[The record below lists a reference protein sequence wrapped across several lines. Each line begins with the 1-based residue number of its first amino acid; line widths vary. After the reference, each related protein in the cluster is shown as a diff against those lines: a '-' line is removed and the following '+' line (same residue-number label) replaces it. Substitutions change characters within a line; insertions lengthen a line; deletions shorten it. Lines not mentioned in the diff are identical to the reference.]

1 MLAACPC
8 ALAIAT
14 ALRRPVHEVEHATE
28 APMRL
33 QINGEV
39 TMAELSDD
47 LKRIREVLICCAQN
61 RRTITYG
68 DLADKFGSGRRPQ
81 GPWKDDLDA
90 IKRYEEANSRPDVT
104 LVVVEKNSGLPSI
117 YKGKALKRS
126 DRERIEEYE
135 NDRKRLFKEWGK
147 VS

>member
-1 MLAACPC
+1 MLVACPY

-14 ALRRPVHEVEHATE
+14 ALRRPVHGVEHATE
-28 APMRL
+28 APVRL

-39 TMAELSDD
+39 TMEELSDD
-47 LKRIREVLICCAQN
+47 LKRIREVLVCCAQN

-68 DLADKFGSGRRPQ
+68 DLADKIGSGRPQQ

-90 IKRYEEANSRPDVT
+90 IKRYEEAHSRPDVT

-117 YKGKALKRS
+117 YKCEKLKRS
-126 DRERIEEYE
+126 DRKRVKEYK
-135 NDRKRLFKEWGK
+135 NDLERLFEEWGK

>member
-1 MLAACPC
+1 MLVACPY
-8 ALAIAT
+8 APAIAT

-33 QINGEV
+33 QTNGEV
-39 TMAELSDD
+39 TMEELSGN
-47 LKRIREVLICCAQN
+47 LKQIRDVLIRCAQDGH
-61 RRTITYG
+61 TITYE
-68 DLADKFGSGRRPQ
+68 DLGNEIGRPPQ

-90 IKRYEEANSRPDVT
+90 IKRYEEAHSRPDVT

-117 YKGKALKRS
+117 YKDEALKRS
-126 DRERIEEYE
+126 DRERVEEYE
-135 NDRKRLFKEWGK
+135 NDRERLFKEWGK